1 MKTADTSFK
10 YLWPFSYHQAL
21 MGYIQELIVVL
32 GHETTTATFL
42 KINFRIAIRQNI
54 SREILELTLPSHSW
68 LKQINNKKPIAK

>member
-1 MKTADTSFK
+1 
-10 YLWPFSYHQAL
+10 

-54 SREILELTLPSHSW
+54 AREILELTLPSHS
-68 LKQINNKKPIAK
+68 